1 MLKQIELTLAI
12 CMYNA
17 EKFIEETLLSVMEQ
31 TMQDFHLLIIND
43 CSTDKSVELVEKF
56 FEQHPRQFELCNME
70 SNQGIAYARNFALNH
85 ANTKYLIFIDSDDH
99 PLPQL
104 LEKEYAAIHGDHELI
119 AVSSWS
125 QFVDTNCNPI
135 KGGLF
140 IGDTT
145 KKAFMERAKAAKRIF
160 LPIQTMF
167 DRESAIRVGGFCCD
181 GFPDGKPRYQ
191 DFCEDLDLWT
201 RMSDLYVEGKYILV
215 LPEVLYLYRKI
226 DGLSSNHF
234 NMIIKMEYT
243 KVNLRRRRR
252 GESNLSF
259 IDFFNS
265 IPQKRLKQ
273 LRHNSAAADNLRN
286 GVFYIREKKIAKGT
300 WLVIKSIWNQPTY
313 IIDKLLSNSGLF
325 KRK

>member
-1 MLKQIELTLAI
+1 
-12 CMYNA
+12 MYNA
-17 EKFIEETLLSVMEQ
+17 EKYIMGTLQSVIEQS
-31 TMQDFHLLIIND
+31 MQNFHLLIVND
-43 CSTDKSVELVEKF
+43 CSTDNSAQLVEKF
-56 FEQHPRQFELCNME
+56 FEHHPRQYELCNLKE
-70 SNQGIAYARNFALNH
+70 NQGIAYARNYALNH
-85 ANTKYLIFIDSDDH
+85 TDTRYMIFIDADDC

-104 LEKEYAAIHGDHELI
+104 LEKEYTAISNDQELI

-145 KKAFMERAKAAKRIF
+145 KKSFMERAKAAKRIF

-167 DRESAIRVGGFCCD
+167 DRECAIKVGGFCCD
-181 GFPDGKPRYQ
+181 GFPEGKPRYR

-201 RMSDLYVEGKYILV
+201 RMSDLYAEGKYMLV
-215 LPEVLYLYRKI
+215 LPEVLYLYRKT

-243 KVNLRRRRR
+243 KVNLRRRRK
-252 GESNLSF
+252 GKPELTF
-259 IDFFNS
+259 IEFFDS
-265 IPQKRLKQ
+265 MPEKKMKALKR
-273 LRHNSAAADNLRN
+273 NSAAADNLRN
-286 GVFYIREKKIAKGT
+286 GVFYIHEKKILKGIR
-300 WLVIKSIWNQPTY
+300 LIIKSVWNQPTY
-313 IIDKLLSNSGLF
+313 IIDKFLANSGIF

>member
-1 MLKQIELTLAI
+1 MEKEFELTLAI

-17 EKFIEETLLSVMEQ
+17 EKYIEETLCSIMKQ
-31 TMQDFHLLIIND
+31 TMQDFHLLIIDD
-43 CSTDKSVELVEKF
+43 CSIDKSVVLVQRF
-56 FEQHPRQFELCNME
+56 FEHHPRQFELCTME
-70 SNQGIAYARNFALNH
+70 SNQGIAYARNFALHH
-85 ANTKYLIFIDSDDH
+85 ADTKYLIFIDADDC

-104 LEKEYAAIHGDHELI
+104 VEKEYDALASDQELI
-119 AVSSWS
+119 AVSSWL
-125 QFVDTNCNPI
+125 QFVDANCNHI

-145 KKAFMERAKAAKRIF
+145 KNAFMERAKAAKRIF

-167 DRESAIRVGGFCCD
+167 DRECAIRVGGFCCD
-181 GFPDGKPRYQ
+181 GFPEGKPRYR

-201 RMSDLYVEGKYILV
+201 RMSDLYVEGKYMLV

-243 KVNLRRRRR
+243 KINLRRRRR

-259 IDFFNS
+259 IEFFDS
-265 IPQKRLKQ
+265 IPPKRLKK
-273 LRHNSAAADNLRN
+273 LRRNSAAADNLRN
-286 GVFYIREKKIAKGT
+286 GVFYIRDKKVVKGA
-300 WLVIKSIWNQPTY
+300 WLIMRSIWNQPTY